1 MAGLALTLIYFV
13 VVGFIALI
21 CLIIFWPLGIIV
33 GVCWLAATAWLL
45 MWSLSSYDGK
55 RSNHFVN
62 NRQTKNV
69 TLEELKRRAP
79 RVANQAAS
87 MIQTSKWLF
96 DNGKPAE
103 AMQLVSDAR
112 RTLVDF
118 GNEFDE
124 TAAQLT
130 RRGWKIGGAD
140 NALASLEKM
149 RRDIDL
155 YENALREDVIKAR

>member
-1 MAGLALTLIYFV
+1 
-13 VVGFIALI
+13 
-21 CLIIFWPLGIIV
+21 
-33 GVCWLAATAWLL
+33 
-45 MWSLSSYDGK
+45 
-55 RSNHFVN
+55 
-62 NRQTKNV
+62 
-69 TLEELKRRAP
+69 
-79 RVANQAAS
+79 